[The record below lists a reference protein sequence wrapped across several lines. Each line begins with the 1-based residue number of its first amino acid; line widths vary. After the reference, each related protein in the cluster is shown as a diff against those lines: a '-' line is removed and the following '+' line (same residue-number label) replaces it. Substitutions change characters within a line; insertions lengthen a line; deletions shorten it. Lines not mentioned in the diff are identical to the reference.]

1 MRYLLYFLKK
11 ILSDITAECR
21 ISDEAVESI
30 AKCMLDDIAAFFATE
45 EGKKEF
51 EEWKTKQSD
60 LKATV

>member
-1 MRYLLYFLKK
+1 MRCLLYFFKK

-30 AKCMLDDIAAFFATE
+30 AKCMLDDIAAFFVTE
-45 EGKKEF
+45 EGREEF
-51 EEWKTKQSD
+51 EEWQKVQAE